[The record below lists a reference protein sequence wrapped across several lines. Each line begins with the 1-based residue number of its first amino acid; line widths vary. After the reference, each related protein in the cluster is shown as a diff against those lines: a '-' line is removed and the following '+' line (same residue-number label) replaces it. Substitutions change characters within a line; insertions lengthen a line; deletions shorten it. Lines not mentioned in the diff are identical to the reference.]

1 MTQKITAITGSS
13 GALGIELKK
22 YFPNALCPT
31 HEKLDICDQ
40 DQVQNYFQEN
50 KINNVIHTAAMTSVR
65 ECEKNK
71 ELAWKTNVEGTK
83 NMVKA
88 FKKTNGNYFV
98 YISTA
103 CVFSGDEYSYT
114 EESIPYP
121 VNFYGMTKLIAEESV
136 ETIKKHLVIRTNFV
150 AKKTWPYPKAFTD
163 RFGTYLF
170 ADQVANGINDII
182 NEKITGIIHVVGDK
196 KISVFDLAKMT
207 TPEIKPMTINDYLG
221 PKLTM
226 DMSLETIRWK
236 KYTIT

>member
-170 ADQVANGINDII
+170 SANVAKGIKELFD
-182 NEKITGIIHVVGDK
+182 EKIDGKIHLAGDK
-196 KISVFDLAKMT
+196 ILSMYDLAKIT
-207 TPEIKPMTINDYLG
+207 TKKVKPMTLDEYSG
-221 PKLTM
+221 PHLTKNM
-226 DMSLETIRWK
+226 TLDTKRWK